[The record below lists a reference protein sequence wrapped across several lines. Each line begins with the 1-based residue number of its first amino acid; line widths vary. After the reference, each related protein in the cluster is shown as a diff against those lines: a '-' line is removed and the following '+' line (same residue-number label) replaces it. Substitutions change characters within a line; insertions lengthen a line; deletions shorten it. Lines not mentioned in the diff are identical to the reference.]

1 MVLGASLPYL
11 SRNILISPHCNPR
24 NPGCVDVL
32 TTAYHT
38 LLSSTLL
45 TFFPKPTLTPAA
57 FVDFVR
63 SVLNNLPSSSQSP
76 PQSTQHATVF
86 GEHLV
91 DMIWSLDAQLDEITA
106 DAKLSISNL
115 SNEQEKSN
123 NVLETLVKVQ
133 KVKTNAE
140 SDKESV
146 QVSFSHALFRITE
159 SSIPFCVVNV
169 LTLQFSLELG

>member
-1 MVLGASLPYL
+1 MYGALLPHL

-45 TFFPKPTLTPAA
+45 TFFPKPTLTPTA

-76 PQSTQHATVF
+76 PQSTQHASIF

-91 DMIWSLDAQLDEITA
+91 DMIWSLDAELDEISA

-123 NVLETLVKVQ
+123 NVMETLAKVQ

-140 SDKESV
+140 SDKELV
-146 QVSFSHALFRITE
+146 QAIVKKLLVRMNKEGLA
-159 SSIPFCVVNV
+159 
-169 LTLQFSLELG
+169 